1 MRDVCYRLITRYDN
15 RKPCTIEVSEAHG
28 FRGANDP
35 RGLEEIAKKI
45 HAYLLENF
53 PSDSRAEIVT
63 SFFIID
69 RGIEYATKIVMRDE
83 HA

>member
-1 MRDVCYRLITRYDN
+1 MRDVCYRLITRYDTG
-15 RKPCTIEVSEAHG
+15 KPCTIEVREAHG

-35 RGLEEIAKKI
+35 RGLEERAKKI